1 MNFLVN
7 SMVNDYE
14 GPGYIYLDASCS
26 PVPCPKESQ
35 ARVGASE
42 KTNHLGRFSPTPRI
56 FFHEP
61 IVCIYFRFQGF

>member
-7 SMVNDYE
+7 SMMNDDE

-42 KTNHLGRFSPTPRI
+42 KTNHLGH
-56 FFHEP
+56 FFHRPQE
-61 IVCIYFRFQGF
+61 YSFTNL